1 MALDAASLEAITQE
15 IRACFLYEDA
25 PDQLAVLEGGIRQLS
40 AQNATN
46 NLQAE
51 YTALMRAAHSLKGGA
66 GIAQFLTL
74 SRLAH
79 NLEDLLQALQQER
92 VPDRAKAYDLLSLS
106 VEQIGTLIAAATSTQ
121 AQTFDLV
128 AEETTILP
136 TLTQIEDFLQNL
148 PQEGAEGAEGAE
160 GEKPLTTRHSPLTT
174 HNSPLATPSSPLH
187 SEDTPE
193 TQGLRSLNLR
203 MPVSR
208 LDRIDNTIGELFI
221 SYERLFLYQ
230 KQLQQV
236 DKTLK
241 QRATQIAPLSEQ
253 VQAIYED
260 LVAPAPS
267 LLSDSDKELRS
278 PESADATKI
287 HGTLQD
293 MQELM
298 VQVQEARADVD
309 LISQEF
315 RETLAELRQQLDD
328 LRGDLTESRLV
339 RFGLLATQLVAAQQT
354 FSQRYNKAVEL
365 ALVGKETPLDRAILE
380 QLKIPLLH
388 LFRNAFAHGIETPEE
403 RQMQGKS
410 PTAKITLG
418 AATIGNS
425 FVVTLADDGRGID
438 IPSIQARAIELGMCD
453 PRSESLTREQI
464 LEFLFQPG
472 FSTTT
477 KVNTFSGR
485 GLGLDIVRLQVER
498 LRGSVAIE
506 TVLGQGTTIR
516 ISIPLTLNILPLLLC
531 KCHGQ
536 TLAIPA
542 AAVKEVIALSEYS
555 QPLLHSSTIALR
567 DRYAKLY
574 SLIHL
579 LPYNHSAIVPPL
591 AQLNSYLG
599 LILEVNGEVI
609 VLAVNSL
616 LGERELV
623 LKSFDLSLRVPAY
636 VQGCTVLGT
645 GEVVPVLS
653 SEYFGELIAQA
664 RNFNPLRRA
673 QSQNQTDL
681 PSYSEDTAKI
691 LIVDDAI
698 AFRRILERV
707 LTASGYMV
715 IQCRDGKEALEKLNS
730 PGERFDL
737 AIVDIEMPQID
748 GLELLR
754 QIRSSPQWHSLPVIV
769 LTSRENHQYR
779 QIASNLGATHYFTKP
794 FRQDELL
801 EAIAPILSKVAI

>member
-40 AQNATN
+40 AQDATN

-79 NLEDLLQALQQER
+79 KLEDLLQALQQER
-92 VPDRAKAYDLLSLS
+92 VPDRTKAYDLLSLS
-106 VEQIGTLIAAATSTQ
+106 VEQIGSLIAAATSTP
-121 AQTFDLV
+121 AQTSNVV

-136 TLTQIEDFLQNL
+136 TLTQIENFLQSL
-148 PQEGAEGAEGAE
+148 PGSVSSQEGPEGGNSAGGAG
-160 GEKPLTTRHSPLTT
+160 GEKKYQLPNHSPL
-174 HNSPLATPSSPLH
+174 N

-221 SYERLFLYQ
+221 SYERLYLYQ
-230 KQLQQV
+230 NQLQQV

-278 PESADATKI
+278 PQSADATKI

-298 VQVQEARADVD
+298 VQVQEARADVE

-365 ALVGKETPLDRAILE
+365 AIVGKETPLDRAILE

-403 RQMQGKS
+403 RQIQGKS
-410 PTAKITLG
+410 PTAKITLA

-438 IPSIQARAIELGMCD
+438 IPSIHARAIELGMCD
-453 PRSESLTREQI
+453 PQSESLTREQI

-498 LRGSVAIE
+498 LRGAVAIE

-599 LILEVNGEVI
+599 LVLEVNDEVI

-681 PSYSEDTAKI
+681 SSYSEDTAKI

-754 QIRSSPQWHSLPVIV
+754 QIRSLPQWHSLPVIV

>member
-40 AQNATN
+40 AQDATN

-148 PQEGAEGAEGAE
+148 PGSVSSQVGTEGGNSAGGAG
-160 GEKPLTTRHSPLTT
+160 GEKKYQLPNHSPL
-174 HNSPLATPSSPLH
+174 N

-230 KQLQQV
+230 NQLQQV

-278 PESADATKI
+278 PQSADATKI
-287 HGTLQD
+287 QATLQD

-298 VQVQEARADVD
+298 VQVQEARADVE

-403 RQMQGKS
+403 RQIQGKS
-410 PTAKITLG
+410 PTAKITLA

-438 IPSIQARAIELGMCD
+438 IPSIHARAIELGMCD
-453 PRSESLTREQI
+453 PQSESLTREQI

-477 KVNTFSGR
+477 TVNTFSGR

-567 DRYAKLY
+567 DRTAKLY

-599 LILEVNGEVI
+599 LVLEVNDEVI

-664 RNFNPLRRA
+664 RNFNPELRGA

>member
-40 AQNATN
+40 AQDATN

-106 VEQIGTLIAAATSTQ
+106 VEQIGSLIAAATSTQ

-148 PQEGAEGAEGAE
+148 PGSVSSQKEPEGDNSAGGAG
-160 GEKPLTTRHSPLTT
+160 GEKKYQLSNHSPL
-174 HNSPLATPSSPLH
+174 N

-193 TQGLRSLNLR
+193 IQGLRSLNLR

-230 KQLQQV
+230 NQLQQV

-278 PESADATKI
+278 PQSADATKI
-287 HGTLQD
+287 QATLQD

-298 VQVQEARADVD
+298 VQVQEARADVE

-354 FSQRYNKAVEL
+354 FSQRYNKAVDL
-365 ALVGKETPLDRAILE
+365 AIIGKETPLDRAILE

-410 PTAKITLG
+410 PTAKITLA

-438 IPSIQARAIELGMCD
+438 IPSIHARAIELGMCD
-453 PRSESLTREQI
+453 PQSESLTREQI

-472 FSTTT
+472 FTTT
-477 KVNTFSGR
+477 TTVNTFSGR

-498 LRGSVAIE
+498 LRGAVAIE

-599 LILEVNGEVI
+599 LVLEVNDEVI

-664 RNFNPLRRA
+664 RNFNPELRGA

-715 IQCRDGKEALEKLNS
+715 IQCRDGKEALKKLNS

>member
-40 AQNATN
+40 TQDATN

-79 NLEDLLQALQQER
+79 KLEDLLQALQQER
-92 VPDRAKAYDLLSLS
+92 VPDRTKAYDLLSLS
-106 VEQIGTLIAAATSTQ
+106 VEQIGSLIAAATSTP
-121 AQTFDLV
+121 AQTSNVV

-136 TLTQIEDFLQNL
+136 TLTQIENFLQSL
-148 PQEGAEGAEGAE
+148 PGSVSSQEGPEGGNSAGGA
-160 GEKPLTTRHSPLTT
+160 GREKKYQLPNQSPL
-174 HNSPLATPSSPLH
+174 N

-267 LLSDSDKELRS
+267 LLSGSDKELRS
-278 PESADATKI
+278 PQSADATKI

-365 ALVGKETPLDRAILE
+365 AIVGKETPLDRAILE

-410 PTAKITLG
+410 PIAKITLA

-438 IPSIQARAIELGMCD
+438 IQSIQARAIELGMCA
-453 PRSESLTREQI
+453 PQSEPLTREQI

-506 TVLGQGTTIR
+506 TVLGQGTTVR

-555 QPLLHSSTIALR
+555 QPLLHSSTIALG
-567 DRYAKLY
+567 DRTAKLY

-599 LILEVNGEVI
+599 LVLEVNDEVI

-653 SEYFGELIAQA
+653 FEYFGELIAQA
-664 RNFNPLRRA
+664 ANVSPEVSGA
-673 QSQNQTDL
+673 QRQNQTNL

-737 AIVDIEMPQID
+737 AIVDIEMPHID

>member
-40 AQNATN
+40 APDATN

-128 AEETTILP
+128 AEATILP
-136 TLTQIEDFLQNL
+136 TLTQIENFLQSL
-148 PQEGAEGAEGAE
+148 PGSVSSQEGPEGGNSAGGAG
-160 GEKPLTTRHSPLTT
+160 GEKKYQLPNHSPL
-174 HNSPLATPSSPLH
+174 N

-193 TQGLRSLNLR
+193 IQGLRSLNLR

-278 PESADATKI
+278 PQSADATKI

-354 FSQRYNKAVEL
+354 FSQRYNKAVDL
-365 ALVGKETPLDRAILE
+365 AIIGKETPLDRAILE

-410 PTAKITLG
+410 PTAKITLA

-438 IPSIQARAIELGMCD
+438 IPSIHARAIELGMCE
-453 PRSESLTREQI
+453 PQSESLTREQI

-472 FSTTT
+472 FTTT
-477 KVNTFSGR
+477 TTVNTFSGR

-498 LRGSVAIE
+498 LRGAVAIE

-599 LILEVNGEVI
+599 LVLEVNDEVI

-681 PSYSEDTAKI
+681 SSYSEDTAKI

>member
-40 AQNATN
+40 AQDATN

-51 YTALMRAAHSLKGGA
+51 YAALMRAAHSLKGGA

-79 NLEDLLQALQQER
+79 KLEDLLQALQQER
-92 VPDRAKAYDLLSLS
+92 VPDRTKAYDLLSLS
-106 VEQIGTLIAAATSTQ
+106 VEQIGSLIAAATSTP
-121 AQTFDLV
+121 AQTSNVV

-136 TLTQIEDFLQNL
+136 TLTQIENFLQSL
-148 PQEGAEGAEGAE
+148 PGSVSSQEGTEGGNSAGGAG
-160 GEKPLTTRHSPLTT
+160 GEKKYQLPNHSPL
-174 HNSPLATPSSPLH
+174 N

-253 VQAIYED
+253 VQAIYEE

-278 PESADATKI
+278 PQSADATKI

-410 PTAKITLG
+410 PIAKITLG

-438 IPSIQARAIELGMCD
+438 IPSIQARAIELGMCA
-453 PRSESLTREQI
+453 PQSEPLTREQI

-498 LRGSVAIE
+498 LRGTVAIE

-567 DRYAKLY
+567 DHYAKLY

-599 LILEVNGEVI
+599 LVLEVNDEVI

-664 RNFNPLRRA
+664 ANVSPEVSGA
-673 QSQNQTDL
+673 QRQNQTDL

>member
-66 GIAQFLTL
+66 GIAQFFTL

-79 NLEDLLQALQQER
+79 HLEDLLQALQQER
-92 VPDRAKAYDLLSLS
+92 VPDRTKAYDLLSLS

-128 AEETTILP
+128 AEATILP
-136 TLTQIEDFLQNL
+136 TLTQIENFLQNL
-148 PQEGAEGAEGAE
+148 PQKGAEGAEGAE
-160 GEKPLTTRHSPLTT
+160 GEKPLTTH
-174 HNSPLATPSSPLH
+174 HSPLATHHSPLATHH
-187 SEDTPE
+187 SPLNPEDTPE
-193 TQGLRSLNLR
+193 IQGLRSLNLR

-221 SYERLFLYQ
+221 SYERLYLYQ
-230 KQLQQV
+230 NQLQQV

-260 LVAPAPS
+260 LIAPAPS

-278 PESADATKI
+278 PQSADATKI
-287 HGTLQD
+287 QATLQD

-298 VQVQEARADVD
+298 VQVQEARADVE

-365 ALVGKETPLDRAILE
+365 AIVGKETPLDRAILE

-403 RQMQGKS
+403 RQIQGKS
-410 PTAKITLG
+410 PTAKITLA

-438 IPSIQARAIELGMCD
+438 IPSIHARAIELGMCD
-453 PRSESLTREQI
+453 PQSESLTREQI

-477 KVNTFSGR
+477 TVNTFSGR

-498 LRGSVAIE
+498 LRGAVAIE

-599 LILEVNGEVI
+599 LVLEVNDEVI

-664 RNFNPLRRA
+664 RNFNPELRGA

-754 QIRSSPQWHSLPVIV
+754 QIRSLPQWHSLPVIV

>member
-25 PDQLAVLEGGIRQLS
+25 PDQLAILEGGIRQLS
-40 AQNATN
+40 AQDATN

-79 NLEDLLQALQQER
+79 KLEDLLQALQQER
-92 VPDRAKAYDLLSLS
+92 VPDRTKAYDLLSLS
-106 VEQIGTLIAAATSTQ
+106 VEQIGSLIAAATSTQ
-121 AQTFDLV
+121 AQTFNVV

-136 TLTQIEDFLQNL
+136 TLTQIENFLQTL
-148 PQEGAEGAEGAE
+148 PGSVSSQEEPEGDNSAGGAG
-160 GEKPLTTRHSPLTT
+160 GEKKYQLPNHSPL
-174 HNSPLATPSSPLH
+174 N

-253 VQAIYED
+253 VQAIYEE

-278 PESADATKI
+278 PQSADATKI

-354 FSQRYNKAVEL
+354 FSQRYNKAVDL

-438 IPSIQARAIELGMCD
+438 IRSIHARAIKLGICA
-453 PRSESLTREQI
+453 PQSESLTREQI

-477 KVNTFSGR
+477 TVNTFSGR

-555 QPLLHSSTIALR
+555 QQLLHSSTIALR

-599 LILEVNGEVI
+599 LVLEVNDEVI

-653 SEYFGELIAQA
+653 FEYFGELIAQA
-664 RNFNPLRRA
+664 ANVSPEVSGA
-673 QSQNQTDL
+673 QRQNQTDL

>member
-40 AQNATN
+40 AQDANN

-79 NLEDLLQALQQER
+79 KLEDLLQALQQER
-92 VPDRAKAYDLLSLS
+92 VPDRTKAYDLLSLS

-121 AQTFDLV
+121 AQTFSVV

-148 PQEGAEGAEGAE
+148 PLGVSLQQESGVRSQEGYEGYE
-160 GEKPLTTRHSPLTT
+160 GENQLTT
-174 HNSPLATPSSPLH
+174 HYPPLN
-187 SEDTPE
+187 SEDIPD
-193 TQGLRSLNLR
+193 QGLRSLNLR

-221 SYERLFLYQ
+221 SYERLYLYQ
-230 KQLQQV
+230 NQLQQV

-267 LLSDSDKELRS
+267 LLSESDKELRS
-278 PESADATKI
+278 PQSADATKI
-287 HGTLQD
+287 HATLQD

-298 VQVQEARADVD
+298 VQVQEARADVE

-365 ALVGKETPLDRAILE
+365 ALVGKEIPLDRAILE

-388 LFRNAFAHGIETPEE
+388 LLRNAFAHGIETPEE

-410 PTAKITLG
+410 PTAKITLA

-438 IPSIQARAIELGMCD
+438 IRSIHARAIELGMC
-453 PRSESLTREQI
+453 PPQSQSLTREQI

-498 LRGSVAIE
+498 LRGTVAIE
-506 TVLGQGTTIR
+506 TVLGQGTTVR

-542 AAVKEVIALSEYS
+542 AAVKEVIALSEYT
-555 QPLLHSSTIALR
+555 QPLLHSSTIALG

-599 LILEVNGEVI
+599 LVLEVNDEVI

-653 SEYFGELIAQA
+653 CEYFGELIAQA
-664 RNFNPLRRA
+664 RINPELRRA

-779 QIASNLGATHYFTKP
+779 QIASNLRATHYFTKP

-801 EAIAPILSKVAI
+801 EAIAPLLSNAI